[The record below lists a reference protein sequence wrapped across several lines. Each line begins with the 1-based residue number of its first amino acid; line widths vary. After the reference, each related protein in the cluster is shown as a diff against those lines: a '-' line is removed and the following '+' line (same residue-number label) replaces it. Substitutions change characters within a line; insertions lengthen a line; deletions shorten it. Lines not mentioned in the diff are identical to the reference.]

1 MIKNISEEMYVSK
14 QTIRHYLCLYLVY
27 QDISVLA
34 PKQKK
39 EKELSKDEKN
49 MRWALNKFFYTRN
62 KNSLQ
67 TAYTLMLKQKYCDA
81 NGELLP
87 EYPTFNQFKYFYR
100 KTKSMQTYYISR
112 DGLKS
117 YQRNNRP
124 LTGDSVQQFAP
135 NVGVGML
142 DATICDIYL
151 VDDAGNLVGRPVL
164 TTCIDAYSSFCCGY
178 SLTWEGGM
186 YSLRNLMINI
196 IFPHLLS

>member
-1 MIKNISEEMYVSK
+1 MYVSK

-100 KTKSMQTYYISR
+100 KTKSMQTYYISMVY
-112 DGLKS
+112 S
-117 YQRNNRP
+117 
-124 LTGDSVQQFAP
+124 
-135 NVGVGML
+135 
-142 DATICDIYL
+142 
-151 VDDAGNLVGRPVL
+151 NLHQMSG
-164 TTCIDAYSSFCCGY
+164 
-178 SLTWEGGM
+178 
-186 YSLRNLMINI
+186 
-196 IFPHLLS
+196 